1 MSNDKWQAE
10 FSKWKACV
18 IIPTYNNDATLGQ
31 VIDSVLAY
39 TAHII
44 VVNDGS
50 TDQTREVLATYE
62 DRIHIHHCPINRG
75 KGIALRTGFQLAIDA
90 GYAYAI
96 TLDSDGQHRASD
108 IPRFFEVLQA
118 HPGALL
124 IGARNMGQDNV
135 PGSSS
140 FGHKFSNFWY
150 QIMTGNKLPDTQSG
164 YRLYPLNPLAKIHLR
179 TTKYELEMEA
189 LVRLGWQGIETLPV
203 PIDVYYPPQEERITH
218 FRKIPDFSRIF
229 VLNTLMVIIG
239 LLYARPLLFFKEL
252 KKKSGRAFLK
262 EYIFDSDE
270 SNQKITYAVM
280 LGLFIGVSPFWGYQ
294 IMLVIF
300 FCVLLRLNKVIALV
314 AAHISIPP
322 MIPLILYSSYRLGQ
336 LVLFKKG
343 GNEILQR
350 TDIHLKDLKDN
361 LIQYVI
367 GSFSL
372 GVLLAMLAGAIVF
385 PLLLIF
391 RKKKEKQPAESM
403 SITHARQETEVL

>member
-1 MSNDKWQAE
+1 MRNDKWQAE

-31 VIDSVLAY
+31 VIDSVLTY
-39 TAHII
+39 TTHII

-50 TDQTREVLATYE
+50 TDQTRQILAAYE
-62 DRIHIHHCPINRG
+62 GRLLVHHCPVNGG
-75 KGIALRTGFQLAIDA
+75 KGLALRTGFQLAIDK

-108 IPRFFEVLQA
+108 IPHFFKTLEA

-164 YRLYPLNPLAKIHLR
+164 YRLYPLQPLAEIRLL

-189 LVRLGWQGIETLPV
+189 LVRLGWQGVETLPV

-218 FRKIPDFSRIF
+218 FRKVPDFSRIF

-239 LLYARPLLFFKEL
+239 LLYARPLLFLREL

-336 LVLFKKG
+336 LVLFKKAD
-343 GNEILQR
+343 NEISLSAN
-350 TDIHLKDLKDN
+350 IHLKDLKDN
-361 LIQYVI
+361 LIQYVV

-372 GVLLAMLAGAIVF
+372 GILLAVLAGAIVF
-385 PLLLIF
+385 PLLWIF
-391 RKKKEKQPAESM
+391 RKKKEKHPVETVSVAQAP
-403 SITHARQETEVL
+403 QETEVL